1 MTQASQPSA
10 YRQMWNR
17 SKKCMWPN
25 PSCSSSVWR
34 AWDDETMFAFQNW
47 GAQMCPTADRAM
59 GDPGQPG
66 VRIRLY
72 ADLRQALPL
81 GPPRP

>member
-1 MTQASQPSA
+1 MRTSVSCGSSPSL
-10 YRQMWNR
+10 RR
-17 SKKCMWPN
+17 
-25 PSCSSSVWR
+25 
-34 AWDDETMFAFQNW
+34 NW
-47 GAQMCPTADRAM
+47 VAQMCATATTDRAT

-81 GPPRP
+81 DPPRP